1 MGQIIVLLTAYD
13 VYYNWNDLKWI
24 PEAIKEGVESHSRMQ
39 QDPDTFVCFAKG
51 TFVYTSNGLKPI
63 DEIKVGDTTY
73 SFNLKD
79 ISLKLLNATK
89 EERNQ
94 FEISPANYGI
104 HWPLIDE
111 DLSIKGLINKSI
123 SR

>member
-1 MGQIIVLLTAYD
+1 MNLAQSNTIQSVTFSEEKLLIT
-13 VYYNWNDLKWI
+13 VN
-24 PEAIKEGVESHSRMQ
+24 E
-39 QDPDTFVCFAKG
+39 
-51 TFVYTSNGLKPI
+51 I
-63 DEIKVGDTTY
+63 DY

-111 DLSIKGLINKSI
+111 DPPRTLP
-123 SR
+123 RA

>member
-1 MGQIIVLLTAYD
+1 MNLTQSNTIQSVTFSEEKLLIT
-13 VYYNWNDLKWI
+13 VN
-24 PEAIKEGVESHSRMQ
+24 E
-39 QDPDTFVCFAKG
+39 
-51 TFVYTSNGLKPI
+51 I
-63 DEIKVGDTTY
+63 DY

-111 DLSIKGLINKSI
+111 DLSIKGLINKS
-123 SR
+123 SSK

>member
-1 MGQIIVLLTAYD
+1 MNLAQSNTIQSVSFSEEKLLIT
-13 VYYNWNDLKWI
+13 VN
-24 PEAIKEGVESHSRMQ
+24 E
-39 QDPDTFVCFAKG
+39 
-51 TFVYTSNGLKPI
+51 I
-63 DEIKVGDTTY
+63 DY

-111 DLSIKGLINKSI
+111 DLSIKGLINKSS

>member
-1 MGQIIVLLTAYD
+1 MNLAQSNTIQSVTFSEEKLLIT
-13 VYYNWNDLKWI
+13 VN
-24 PEAIKEGVESHSRMQ
+24 E
-39 QDPDTFVCFAKG
+39 
-51 TFVYTSNGLKPI
+51 I
-63 DEIKVGDTTY
+63 DY

-111 DLSIKGLINKSI
+111 DLSIKGLIDKS
-123 SR
+123 SSK

>member
-1 MGQIIVLLTAYD
+1 MSGKKLIE
-13 VYYNWNDLKWI
+13 LK
-24 PEAIKEGVESHSRMQ
+24 EELFETGYV
-39 QDPDTFVCFAKG
+39 
-51 TFVYTSNGLKPI
+51 
-63 DEIKVGDTTY
+63 

-89 EERNQ
+89 EERNH

>member
-1 MGQIIVLLTAYD
+1 MNLAQSNTIQSVSFSEEKLLIT
-13 VYYNWNDLKWI
+13 VN
-24 PEAIKEGVESHSRMQ
+24 E
-39 QDPDTFVCFAKG
+39 
-51 TFVYTSNGLKPI
+51 I
-63 DEIKVGDTTY
+63 DY

>member
-1 MGQIIVLLTAYD
+1 MNLAQSNTIQSVSFSEEKLLIT
-13 VYYNWNDLKWI
+13 VN
-24 PEAIKEGVESHSRMQ
+24 E
-39 QDPDTFVCFAKG
+39 
-51 TFVYTSNGLKPI
+51 I
-63 DEIKVGDTTY
+63 DY

-123 SR
+123 SK

>member
-1 MGQIIVLLTAYD
+1 MNLAQSNTIQSVTFSEEKLLIT
-13 VYYNWNDLKWI
+13 VN
-24 PEAIKEGVESHSRMQ
+24 E
-39 QDPDTFVCFAKG
+39 
-51 TFVYTSNGLKPI
+51 I
-63 DEIKVGDTTY
+63 DY

-111 DLSIKGLINKSI
+111 DLSIKGLINKS
-123 SR
+123 SSK

>member
-1 MGQIIVLLTAYD
+1 MNLAQSNTIQSVSFSEEKLLIT
-13 VYYNWNDLKWI
+13 VN
-24 PEAIKEGVESHSRMQ
+24 E
-39 QDPDTFVCFAKG
+39 
-51 TFVYTSNGLKPI
+51 I
-63 DEIKVGDTTY
+63 DY

-79 ISLKLLNATK
+79 NSLKLLNATK

-111 DLSIKGLINKSI
+111 DLSIKGLINKSS

>member
-1 MGQIIVLLTAYD
+1 
-13 VYYNWNDLKWI
+13 
-24 PEAIKEGVESHSRMQ
+24 
-39 QDPDTFVCFAKG
+39 
-51 TFVYTSNGLKPI
+51 
-63 DEIKVGDTTY
+63 
-73 SFNLKD
+73 
-79 ISLKLLNATK
+79 ATK

-111 DLSIKGLINKSI
+111 DLSIKGLINKSS

>member
-1 MGQIIVLLTAYD
+1 MNLVQSNTIQSVTFSEEKLLIT
-13 VYYNWNDLKWI
+13 VN
-24 PEAIKEGVESHSRMQ
+24 E
-39 QDPDTFVCFAKG
+39 
-51 TFVYTSNGLKPI
+51 I
-63 DEIKVGDTTY
+63 DY

-79 ISLKLLNATK
+79 ISIKLLNATK

-111 DLSIKGLINKSI
+111 DLSIKGLINKS
-123 SR
+123 SSK

>member
-1 MGQIIVLLTAYD
+1 MNLAQSNTIQSVTFSEEKLLIT
-13 VYYNWNDLKWI
+13 VN
-24 PEAIKEGVESHSRMQ
+24 E
-39 QDPDTFVCFAKG
+39 
-51 TFVYTSNGLKPI
+51 I
-63 DEIKVGDTTY
+63 DY

-94 FEISPANYGI
+94 FVISPANYGI

-111 DLSIKGLINKSI
+111 DLSIKGLINKSS

>member
-1 MGQIIVLLTAYD
+1 MNLAQSNTIQSVSFSEEKLLIT
-13 VYYNWNDLKWI
+13 VN
-24 PEAIKEGVESHSRMQ
+24 E
-39 QDPDTFVCFAKG
+39 
-51 TFVYTSNGLKPI
+51 I
-63 DEIKVGDTTY
+63 DY

-94 FEISPANYGI
+94 FVISPANYGI

-111 DLSIKGLINKSI
+111 DLSIKGLINKSS

>member
-1 MGQIIVLLTAYD
+1 MNLAQSNTIQSVSFSEERLLIT
-13 VYYNWNDLKWI
+13 VN
-24 PEAIKEGVESHSRMQ
+24 E
-39 QDPDTFVCFAKG
+39 
-51 TFVYTSNGLKPI
+51 I
-63 DEIKVGDTTY
+63 DY

-111 DLSIKGLINKSI
+111 DLSIKGLINKSS

>member
-1 MGQIIVLLTAYD
+1 MNLAQ
-13 VYYNWNDLKWI
+13 
-24 PEAIKEGVESHSRMQ
+24 
-39 QDPDTFVCFAKG
+39 
-51 TFVYTSNGLKPI
+51 SNTIQSVSFSEEKILITVNEI
-63 DEIKVGDTTY
+63 DY

-111 DLSIKGLINKSI
+111 DLSIKGLINKSS

>member
-1 MGQIIVLLTAYD
+1 MNLAQSNTIQSVSFSEEKLLIT
-13 VYYNWNDLKWI
+13 VN
-24 PEAIKEGVESHSRMQ
+24 E
-39 QDPDTFVCFAKG
+39 
-51 TFVYTSNGLKPI
+51 I
-63 DEIKVGDTTY
+63 DY

-111 DLSIKGLINKSI
+111 DLSIKGLINKS
-123 SR
+123 SSK

>member
-1 MGQIIVLLTAYD
+1 MNLAQSNTIQSVTFSEEKLLIT
-13 VYYNWNDLKWI
+13 VN
-24 PEAIKEGVESHSRMQ
+24 E
-39 QDPDTFVCFAKG
+39 
-51 TFVYTSNGLKPI
+51 I
-63 DEIKVGDTTY
+63 DY

>member
-1 MGQIIVLLTAYD
+1 MNLAQSNTIQSVSFSEEKLLIT
-13 VYYNWNDLKWI
+13 VN
-24 PEAIKEGVESHSRMQ
+24 E
-39 QDPDTFVCFAKG
+39 
-51 TFVYTSNGLKPI
+51 I
-63 DEIKVGDTTY
+63 DY

-94 FEISPANYGI
+94 FVISPANYGI

-123 SR
+123 SK

>member
-1 MGQIIVLLTAYD
+1 MNLAQSNTIQSVTFSEEKLLIT
-13 VYYNWNDLKWI
+13 VN
-24 PEAIKEGVESHSRMQ
+24 E
-39 QDPDTFVCFAKG
+39 
-51 TFVYTSNGLKPI
+51 I
-63 DEIKVGDTTY
+63 DY

-79 ISLKLLNATK
+79 ISIKLLNATK

-111 DLSIKGLINKSI
+111 DLSIKGLINKS
-123 SR
+123 SSK

>member
-1 MGQIIVLLTAYD
+1 MNLAQSNTIQSVSFSEEKLLIT
-13 VYYNWNDLKWI
+13 VN
-24 PEAIKEGVESHSRMQ
+24 E
-39 QDPDTFVCFAKG
+39 
-51 TFVYTSNGLKPI
+51 I
-63 DEIKVGDTTY
+63 DY

-79 ISLKLLNATK
+79 IYLKLLNATK

-111 DLSIKGLINKSI
+111 DLSIKGLINKS
-123 SR
+123 SSK

>member
-1 MGQIIVLLTAYD
+1 MNLAQSNTIQSVSFSEEKLLIT
-13 VYYNWNDLKWI
+13 VN
-24 PEAIKEGVESHSRMQ
+24 E
-39 QDPDTFVCFAKG
+39 
-51 TFVYTSNGLKPI
+51 I
-63 DEIKVGDTTY
+63 DY

-111 DLSIKGLINKSI
+111 DLSIKGLIDKS
-123 SR
+123 SSK

>member
-1 MGQIIVLLTAYD
+1 MNLAQSNTIQSVSFSEEKLLIT
-13 VYYNWNDLKWI
+13 VN
-24 PEAIKEGVESHSRMQ
+24 E
-39 QDPDTFVCFAKG
+39 
-51 TFVYTSNGLKPI
+51 I
-63 DEIKVGDTTY
+63 DY

-94 FEISPANYGI
+94 FVISPANYGI

-111 DLSIKGLINKSI
+111 DLSIKGLINKS
-123 SR
+123 SSK

>member
-1 MGQIIVLLTAYD
+1 MNLAQSNTIQSVSFSEEKLLIT
-13 VYYNWNDLKWI
+13 VN
-24 PEAIKEGVESHSRMQ
+24 E
-39 QDPDTFVCFAKG
+39 
-51 TFVYTSNGLKPI
+51 I
-63 DEIKVGDTTY
+63 DY

-79 ISLKLLNATK
+79 ISLNLLNATK

-111 DLSIKGLINKSI
+111 DLSIKGLINKSS

>member
-1 MGQIIVLLTAYD
+1 MNLAQSNTIQSVTFSEEKLLIT
-13 VYYNWNDLKWI
+13 VN
-24 PEAIKEGVESHSRMQ
+24 E
-39 QDPDTFVCFAKG
+39 
-51 TFVYTSNGLKPI
+51 I
-63 DEIKVGDTTY
+63 DY

-123 SR
+123 SK

>member
-1 MGQIIVLLTAYD
+1 MSGKKLIE
-13 VYYNWNDLKWI
+13 LK
-24 PEAIKEGVESHSRMQ
+24 EELFETGYV
-39 QDPDTFVCFAKG
+39 
-51 TFVYTSNGLKPI
+51 
-63 DEIKVGDTTY
+63 

-111 DLSIKGLINKSI
+111 DLSIKGLINKSS

>member
-1 MGQIIVLLTAYD
+1 MNLAQSNTIQSVTFSEEKLLIT
-13 VYYNWNDLKWI
+13 VN
-24 PEAIKEGVESHSRMQ
+24 E
-39 QDPDTFVCFAKG
+39 
-51 TFVYTSNGLKPI
+51 I
-63 DEIKVGDTTY
+63 DY

-94 FEISPANYGI
+94 FVISPANYGI

-111 DLSIKGLINKSI
+111 DISIKKLLEK
-123 SR
+123 

>member
-1 MGQIIVLLTAYD
+1 MNLAQSNTIQSVSFSEEKLLIT
-13 VYYNWNDLKWI
+13 VN
-24 PEAIKEGVESHSRMQ
+24 E
-39 QDPDTFVCFAKG
+39 
-51 TFVYTSNGLKPI
+51 I
-63 DEIKVGDTTY
+63 DY

-111 DLSIKGLINKSI
+111 DLSIKGLINKFS
-123 SR
+123 SK

>member
-1 MGQIIVLLTAYD
+1 MNLAQSNTIQSVTFSEEKLLIT
-13 VYYNWNDLKWI
+13 VNK
-24 PEAIKEGVESHSRMQ
+24 
-39 QDPDTFVCFAKG
+39 
-51 TFVYTSNGLKPI
+51 I
-63 DEIKVGDTTY
+63 DY

-111 DLSIKGLINKSI
+111 DLSIKGLINKS
-123 SR
+123 SSK

>member
-1 MGQIIVLLTAYD
+1 MNLAQSNTIQSVTLSEEKLLIT
-13 VYYNWNDLKWI
+13 VN
-24 PEAIKEGVESHSRMQ
+24 E
-39 QDPDTFVCFAKG
+39 
-51 TFVYTSNGLKPI
+51 I
-63 DEIKVGDTTY
+63 DY

-111 DLSIKGLINKSI
+111 DLSIKGLINKSS

>member
-1 MGQIIVLLTAYD
+1 MNLAQSNTIQSVTFSEEKLLIT
-13 VYYNWNDLKWI
+13 VN
-24 PEAIKEGVESHSRMQ
+24 E
-39 QDPDTFVCFAKG
+39 
-51 TFVYTSNGLKPI
+51 I
-63 DEIKVGDTTY
+63 DY

-111 DLSIKGLINKSI
+111 DLSIKGLINKS
-123 SR
+123 SST

>member
-1 MGQIIVLLTAYD
+1 MNLAQSNTIQSVSFSEEKLLIT
-13 VYYNWNDLKWI
+13 VN
-24 PEAIKEGVESHSRMQ
+24 E
-39 QDPDTFVCFAKG
+39 
-51 TFVYTSNGLKPI
+51 I
-63 DEIKVGDTTY
+63 DY

-79 ISLKLLNATK
+79 ISYKLLNATK

-94 FEISPANYGI
+94 FEISPAKYGI

-111 DLSIKGLINKSI
+111 DLSIKGLINKSS

>member
-1 MGQIIVLLTAYD
+1 MNLAQSNTIQSVTFSEEKLLITVNQID
-13 VYYNWNDLKWI
+13 
-24 PEAIKEGVESHSRMQ
+24 
-39 QDPDTFVCFAKG
+39 
-51 TFVYTSNGLKPI
+51 
-63 DEIKVGDTTY
+63 Y

-111 DLSIKGLINKSI
+111 DLSIKGLINKS
-123 SR
+123 SSK